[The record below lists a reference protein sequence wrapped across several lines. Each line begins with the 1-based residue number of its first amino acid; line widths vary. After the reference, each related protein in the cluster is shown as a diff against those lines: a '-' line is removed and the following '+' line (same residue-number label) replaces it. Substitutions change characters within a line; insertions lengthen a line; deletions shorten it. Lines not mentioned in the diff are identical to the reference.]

1 MPMQRRI
8 LRLTPSETAR
18 FQALVRLL
26 AEVFEHEPFTM
37 PPVSHLH
44 AMLQSPGFIAIAA
57 TENQKVIGGLTAHVL
72 PSCYREAPSVYL
84 YDIAVHPDWQRQ
96 GLGGQLV
103 AALHSEARGIGAAEV
118 FVQADVEDDHALAFY
133 RALRGREA
141 RVRHYTFELTS
152 SL

>member
-1 MPMQRRI
+1 
-8 LRLTPSETAR
+8 
-18 FQALVRLL
+18 
-26 AEVFEHEPFTM
+26 
-37 PPVSHLH
+37 
-44 AMLQSPGFIAIAA
+44 
-57 TENQKVIGGLTAHVL
+57 
-72 PSCYREAPSVYL
+72 VYL

-103 AALHSEARGIGAAEV
+103 AALHSEARRIGAAEV